1 MVTLLCHLLGLA
13 GCLAQHCTPG
23 WVIPVELCLPLLGP
37 GDQAPNTPGQEAGE
51 QKLCGARALVEE
63 GVSLLR
69 EEGSVHPC
77 YLSPVF
83 LPIGLDLCEDKRDHA
98 WAFLGTSEPNCP
110 PPLTTNTCKALDTVS
125 SAHVLNRSKVC
136 WPMLCTQ
143 ALGDGDDHKDA
154 FKVIWNLGG
163 EWEVSW
169 PPTSDIFTCAVA
181 TLLDLRMLELQEY
194 LEAIYSKS

>member
-1 MVTLLCHLLGLA
+1 MDGDSALPSVGAGRLLSTALHTWLGHPCGAVPAFA
-13 GCLAQHCTPG
+13 GA
-23 WVIPVELCLPLLGP
+23 WGP
-37 GDQAPNTPGQEAGE
+37 GSQHTRAGGCQA
-51 QKLCGARALVEE
+51 GAVWPQLEE